1 MHRFGK
7 KKKEKNIF
15 FLATMIQGKS
25 QIILFKIFLRVA
37 SEKSFLV
44 FPEFNFSR
52 NVSKAT
58 IFSQIRNFFPALAF
72 KVESLPRFKQIKF
85 NLT

>member
-1 MHRFGK
+1 
-7 KKKEKNIF
+7 
-15 FLATMIQGKS
+15 MIQGKS

-58 IFSQIRNFFPALAF
+58 IFSQIRNFSPQLWLSRLRVFHASSKSNSIEL
-72 KVESLPRFKQIKF
+72 
-85 NLT
+85 N